1 MNQQQ
6 QTSDIEMNDFQLG
19 DVLELI
25 RSEQYTSG
33 LALNEQVIY
42 VAPATLLS
50 PNQPSSVIV
59 IPLAK
64 IKILTKDNL
73 RHASLN
79 HLHVSVAR
87 ANLRKVDP
95 STYNLKP
102 LVKFIKR
109 LFPIGQ
115 RSEPRI
121 EVSDFEILQQRVAL
135 LESKVSALSSGLHVR
150 EQPVYRPNPIPS
162 HMNPSFGFG
171 GLGSSSR
178 FGPNYGSPSAFG
190 GNPMGTYDPPLGSG
204 MVKMHAPYDPESP
217 SPM

>member
-6 QTSDIEMNDFQLG
+6 RTPDIEMNDFQPG

-25 RSEQYTSG
+25 RGEQYTSG
-33 LALNEQVIY
+33 LVLNEQVLY

-50 PNQPSSVIV
+50 PTQPSSVIV

-64 IKILTKDNL
+64 IKMLTKDNL
-73 RHASLN
+73 RHANLN

-95 STYNLKP
+95 STYNLKS
-102 LVKFIKR
+102 LLKFIKR

-115 RSEPRI
+115 RPEPRI

-135 LESKVSALSSGLHVR
+135 LESKVSALSSSSGSHVR

-162 HMNPSFGFG
+162 HMNSSFGFG
-171 GLGSSSR
+171 GYNPPFANPLVGR
-178 FGPNYGSPSAFG
+178 FGSPNYGSPSGFG
-190 GNPMGTYDPPLGSG
+190 GNPMGPC
-204 MVKMHAPYDPESP
+204 DPEAP
-217 SPM
+217 SQ